1 MNKILNKL
9 PFPPQSKPNSSY
21 IHNGLFVYSTC
32 IRLFVYSI
40 DIVTIGIVTSPNYPG
55 KYPNNLENSQTIKV
69 EEGLA
74 ISLEFTAFNI
84 EYSSTCRYDH
94 LTITDGDGTTL
105 MRKRC
110 GTTVPDE
117 LTSRSNVVKLLFHT
131 DRGGTRSGWSLSWR
145 AVTPTGFNDRIVTMF
160 ANLLNLISF
169 WNRFFCSHH
178 CPMARMGP
186 VVPMHSLLWTWIQ
199 IQGPCMQ
206 SPNFCRR

>member
-117 LTSRSNVVKLLFHT
+117 LTSRSNIVKLLFHT

-145 AVTPTGFNDRIVTMF
+145 AVTPPGLNDRNVTMF
-160 ANLLNLISF
+160 ANL
-169 WNRFFCSHH
+169 
-178 CPMARMGP
+178 
-186 VVPMHSLLWTWIQ
+186 
-199 IQGPCMQ
+199 
-206 SPNFCRR
+206 